1 MGKKAVKIKQTIT
14 LKPYTMKTRLLILS
28 LLFAAT
34 SFAQS
39 AVKFN
44 QTSYNYGKIKKGIH
58 KSVIFSYT
66 NEGAKP
72 AVIELATA
80 ECGCTQPEYNQSP
93 VLKGQK
99 GTIKVTYT
107 APNEGLFKKRVSIK
121 FAGEKAVTELVI
133 EGEVVL
139 K

>member
-1 MGKKAVKIKQTIT
+1 MGKKAVKIKQIFN
-14 LKPYTMKTRLLILS
+14 LKSYTMKTRLLILS

-44 QTSYNYGKIKKGIH
+44 QTSYNYGKIKKGVH

-66 NEGAKP
+66 NESAKP
-72 AVIELATA
+72 AVIEFATA

-99 GTIKVTYT
+99 GTLKVTYT
-107 APNEGLFKKRVSIK
+107 APNEGLFKKRVSVK
-121 FAGEKAVTELVI
+121 FAGEKSVTELVI
-133 EGEVVL
+133 EGEVI

>member
-1 MGKKAVKIKQTIT
+1 LGQKAVKIKQIIT
-14 LKPYTMKTRLLILS
+14 LKRYPMKTRLLILS

-34 SFAQS
+34 SFGQS
-39 AVKFN
+39 TIKFN

-66 NEGAKP
+66 NASAKP
-72 AVIELATA
+72 AVIEFATA

-99 GTIKVTYT
+99 GTLKVTYT
-107 APNEGLFKKRVSIK
+107 APNEGLFKKRVTVK

-133 EGEVVL
+133 EGEVVQ
-139 K
+139 

>member
-14 LKPYTMKTRLLILS
+14 LKSYTMKTRLLILS

-39 AVKFN
+39 AIKFN
-44 QTSYNYGKIKKGIH
+44 QTSYNYGKIKMGIH

-66 NEGAKP
+66 NETAKP
-72 AVIELATA
+72 AVIEFATA

-99 GTIKVTYT
+99 GTLKVTYT
-107 APNEGLFKKRVSIK
+107 APNEGLFKKRVTVK

-133 EGEVVL
+133 EGEVI